1 MGRTPQPLSQFVLK
15 VHSRCDLACDHCYV
29 YEKADKSWR
38 GRPAVISDEVLEVTA
53 RRISEH
59 ASAHRL
65 DAVSVVLHGG
75 EPLLAGRARLRRT
88 AEALR
93 TALDGVCELDLRI
106 HTNGVTLDQR
116 FCDLFAELDIKVGIS
131 LDGDKAA
138 NDLHR
143 LYRNGRSSHDK
154 VLRAVSLLSRP
165 RYQHLFAGILCTI
178 DLRND
183 PVAVY
188 DALAALKPP
197 RIDFLLPHSTWEDP
211 PPRLPGDTSA
221 TPYADWLL
229 TVHDHWD
236 ADGRPMDVRIFDS
249 VLRTLR
255 GESSL
260 TESLGLAPADLA
272 VIETDGTF
280 EQADSLKT
288 SYDGAPATGMDVF
301 HNTLDDV
308 AAHPGV
314 VARQQGLEGLCATCR
329 SCPVVQSCG
338 GGLYAHRYRVDNE
351 FDNPSVYC
359 GDLEGLIVGIRDR
372 DRAGQTTSAT
382 TGAAEPAPVLDAAHL
397 DELAAGAGG
406 GAVAD
411 LLVRHQLGLNRELL
425 ALVWQQAHPDAGGA
439 RAWETLAVLDGS
451 APHVVDS
458 VLTHPYVRP
467 WGLYCLDGDRTRTPA
482 GTQTRAAMRGVAEIA
497 AVAALRAGQ
506 PATVAVPVAD
516 GVLRLPTLGTLA
528 VGDATEAHVSGDAD
542 GFTVEAGRRTYR
554 MEWKGVDDPAWST
567 RRRFEL
573 DGWAVALEDTDPWRD
588 CHDQPVHSRLT
599 ESEAEEWYTGLKAA
613 WEWIRRELP
622 AYVPGITAELD
633 VVTPLSAFPHP
644 HGSGSVSRGVFGAV
658 GIARP
663 AAPESLA
670 LLLVRGF
677 QYGRMNALLD
687 LMEFQDPSGD
697 ALLTLPGGLGPRPAR
712 DMLLESYEH
721 LAVIDFWHARRR
733 GTTGEEARTADASL
747 RRQLDHATGAVA
759 CLAASGTLTPVGARF
774 VAGLR
779 EAVRAR
785 GVAVKRA

>member
-38 GRPAVISDEVLEVTA
+38 GRPAVISEEVLEVTA
-53 RRISEH
+53 RRIAEH
-59 ASAHRL
+59 ASTHSL
-65 DAVSVVLHGG
+65 DTVSVVLHGG

-93 TALDGVCELDLRI
+93 TALDGVCELDLRV

-143 LYRNGRSSHDK
+143 VYRNGRSSHDK

-188 DALAALKPP
+188 DALAALEPP

-211 PPRLPGDTSA
+211 PLRLPGDTSP

-229 TVHDHWD
+229 TVHDRWS

-249 VLRTLR
+249 VVRTLR

-314 VARQQGLEGLCATCR
+314 VARQQGLDGLCATCR
-329 SCPVVQSCG
+329 TCPVVQSCG

-372 DRAGQTTSAT
+372 DRADQATSVST
-382 TGAAEPAPVLDAAHL
+382 RAADPAPVLAASHL

-411 LLVRHQLGLNRELL
+411 LLVRHQLGLHRELL
-425 ALVWQQAHPDAGGA
+425 ALVWQQAHPDAAGA
-439 RAWETLAVLDGS
+439 RAWETLAVLDGT

-458 VLTHPYVRP
+458 VLAHPYVRP
-467 WGLYCLDGDRTRTPA
+467 WGLYCLDGDA
-482 GTQTRAAMRGVAEIA
+482 TQARAQAAMRGVAEIA
-497 AVAALRAGQ
+497 AVAALLAGQ
-506 PATVAVPVAD
+506 PGTVAVPVVH

-542 GFTVEAGRRTYR
+542 GFTVEAGGTAYR

-573 DGWAVALEDTDPWRD
+573 DGWAVALEDTDPWRN
-588 CHDQPVHSRLT
+588 CHDHPMHPRLT
-599 ESEAEEWYTGLKAA
+599 EPEAEEWHTCLKAA

-622 AYVPGITAELD
+622 AYAPAITAELG
-633 VVTPLSAFPHP
+633 VVTPLSAPPHTD
-644 HGSGSVSRGVFGAV
+644 SIGSVGRGVFGAV

-663 AAPESLA
+663 ATPESLA

-677 QYGRMNALLD
+677 QYGRMNVLLD
-687 LMEFQDPSGD
+687 LMDLQDPSCE
-697 ALLTLPGGLGPRPAR
+697 ALLTSPGGSGPRPAR
-712 DMLLESYEH
+712 DVLLESYEH
-721 LAVIDFWHARRR
+721 IAVIDFWHARRR
-733 GTTGEEARTADASL
+733 GTTGEVARTADASL
-747 RRQLDHATGAVA
+747 RRHLDHATGAIA
-759 CLAASGTLTPVGARF
+759 CLMASGTLTPVGSRF

-779 EAVRAR
+779 EAVRTR
-785 GVAVKRA
+785 GGAVRTAG